1 MGFNRAELCPN
12 LWPGGAGTEPPS
24 PEGFYLVDE
33 DNDICLRGT
42 PLGCIYKPDLMDIF
56 KSFPQGK

>member
-1 MGFNRAELCPN
+1 MGFRWLSSAPTCGLEEL
-12 LWPGGAGTEPPS
+12 AQS
-24 PEGFYLVDE
+24 HHPEGFYLVDE